1 VNSIRNV
8 VRVVAIANLSY
19 LSVRNDAL
27 ANVAIISAGITTI
40 FWDSSIPDL
49 AVGLAIGMLNANAAI
64 KVWKSTE
71 H

>member
-1 VNSIRNV
+1 M
-8 VRVVAIANLSY
+8 
-19 LSVRNDAL
+19 
-27 ANVAIISAGITTI
+27 
-40 FWDSSIPDL
+40 PDL